1 MTSAGVDAGCAFTRV
16 AVAMPATG
24 GFTERCAATA
34 TDPAAPGR
42 EKLDPDRQ
50 ADVLRELL
58 PEDVTRVVAAVPYA
72 VFGRGRQPIEPIL
85 AALTPAPVML
95 VPGPVA
101 ALAAIL
107 RGRTDLDG
115 TVSIVVVADLGAGH
129 AELLLCDASG
139 ALPAVRDHVTT
150 GAPTRKL
157 DPFWRLAGAVL
168 PDAGREER
176 LALAGT
182 LSVLPQ
188 GDLTKAD
195 LALNRCRTDANYHA
209 TPVYD
214 RQGRLRAKA
223 AMDVLEPIA
232 TRLGETARKLARSSP
247 DAVGAPVLFLGGGS
261 GIGPLRAS
269 VLRGLGHAEGTGT
282 VLDVPAE
289 ARAYAAARGAAL
301 IAAGEPG
308 LAAVF
313 EDVLALELHWQHA
326 GVLEDALLPLATG
339 LRSGEPERYAV
350 DPRDGAAARVDVLTP
365 QALRLWLRRKGAE
378 TYVPLPYAGAP
389 PLNPG
394 RYRIGLR
401 LDGPELP
408 VLVFAP
414 AEGGE
419 AVSWPVT
426 VPRGR

>member
-16 AVAMPATG
+16 AVAVPATG

-58 PEDVTRVVAAVPYA
+58 PEGVTKVVVAVPYA

-85 AALTPAPVML
+85 AALTPAPVTL

-101 ALAAIL
+101 ALAAVL
-107 RGRTDLDG
+107 RGRTDLGG
-115 TVSIVVVADLGAGH
+115 TASVVVADLGAGH
-129 AELLLCDASG
+129 AELLLCDTSG
-139 ALPAVRDHVTT
+139 ELPAVRDHVTT
-150 GAPTRKL
+150 GARTRKL
-157 DPFWRLAGAVL
+157 DPFWRLAVAAL

-176 LALAGT
+176 LALAGA

-195 LALNRCRTDANYHA
+195 LALNRCRTDTNYHA

-214 RQGRLRAKA
+214 RQGRLRARV

-232 TRLGETARKLARSSP
+232 TRLGETAATLARSSP

-261 GIGPLRAS
+261 GIGPLRGS
-269 VLRGLGHAEGTGT
+269 VLRGLGHAEGTGS

-313 EDVLALELHWQHA
+313 EDALALELHWQHA
-326 GVLEDALLPLATG
+326 GVLEDVLLPLADR
-339 LRSGEPERYAV
+339 LRAGEPELYAV
-350 DPRDGAAARVDVLTP
+350 DPRDGAPARIDVLTP

-378 TYVPLPYAGAP
+378 AYVPLPYAGAP

-394 RYRIGLR
+394 RYQVGLR

-408 VLVFAP
+408 VLVFSP
-414 AEGGE
+414 VDGGL